1 MMWVRVSNDCI
12 GCGACALLSP
22 EVFEI
27 YKNSSIPNQSKIS
40 GHEEQC
46 LDAAINCPVGAITID
61 EW

>member
-1 MMWVRVSNDCI
+1 MMWISVSNDCI
-12 GCGACALLSP
+12 GCGTCVQLSP

-27 YKNSSIPNQSKIS
+27 YKNSSIPNQAKIS

-46 LDAAINCPVGAITID
+46 LDAAINCPVGAISID